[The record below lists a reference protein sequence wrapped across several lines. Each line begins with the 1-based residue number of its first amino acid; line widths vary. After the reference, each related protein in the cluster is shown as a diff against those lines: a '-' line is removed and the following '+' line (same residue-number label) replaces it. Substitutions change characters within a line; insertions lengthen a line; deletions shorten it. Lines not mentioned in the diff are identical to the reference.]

1 MRKQIK
7 AFLLVVITGV
17 LFTQNLYAQPL
28 HFIAYGDTRRN
39 IVTTEKPQ
47 VKHDAIARVIRDL
60 NPAFILFSGDMVYYN
75 EFDKF
80 REVITRNYTGNKT
93 IPLYPVIGNHEV
105 AFDEKTDAFM
115 QELLKKIGTINTS
128 EDRSSPH
135 PGLLNEIETLWK
147 KLYKE
152 IDSITEAKIKK
163 RSRQVL
169 CEEICDKLDTAYIA
183 YLKELLC
190 KTKNGQSWY
199 SFIKEADGVKIK
211 FIALNSSL
219 PDDEEQFQ
227 WFLDELKQFRGPKII
242 FEHYP
247 PYSIGHHGCT
257 DLLNSKSR
265 SARFRDRYTK
275 IFNNTSHNI
284 ILVISGH
291 EHNYQRIVRTDK
303 TGAIQLPVYIVSGGG
318 GAELTGQGE
327 CDISR
332 IQMDGFQCLGLITA
346 YHFVDVT
353 AHIDDKKNLILKCK
367 VLGLQ
372 CDLTRELSYDSSF
385 ERFLFLQLSSHR
397 TRELMDDST
406 FERLFVKDRLEV
418 IDDFTLNW
426 QISMIP

>member
-7 AFLLVVITGV
+7 AFLLVVITV
-17 LFTQNLYAQPL
+17 ALFTQNLYAQPL
-28 HFIAYGDTRRN
+28 HFIAYGDTRRD
-39 IVTTEKPQ
+39 IKTMERPQ
-47 VKHDAIARVIRDL
+47 VKHNAIARVIRDL

-80 REVITRNYTGNKT
+80 REVIINNYEDKM
-93 IPLYPVIGNHEV
+93 IPLFPIIGNHELI
-105 AFDEKTDAFM
+105 FGEKIDSLIKDLA
-115 QELLKKIGTINTS
+115 KKLGAVNKPEERVSSHTS
-128 EDRSSPH
+128 H
-135 PGLLNEIETLWK
+135 LNEIEILWE

-152 IDSITEAKIKK
+152 IDSIPEAKIKK

-169 CEEICDKLDTAYIA
+169 CEEICDKLEAPYIS

-190 KTKNGQSWY
+190 KTTNGQSWY
-199 SFIKEADGVKIK
+199 SFNKEADGVKIK

-257 DLLNSKSR
+257 DMLNNKSR
-265 SARFRDRYTK
+265 AARFRDRYTK
-275 IFNNTSHNI
+275 VFNNGSHNI

-291 EHNYQRIVRTDK
+291 DHNYQRFVRNDK

-332 IQMDGFQCLGLITA
+332 IPSDGFQCLGLITA
-346 YHFVDVT
+346 YQFVDVT
-353 AHIDDKKNLILKCK
+353 VHADDKKNLILKCK

-372 CDLTRELSYDSSF
+372 CDLTRGLP
-385 ERFLFLQLSSHR
+385 
-397 TRELMDDST
+397 DDGN
-406 FERLFVKDRLEV
+406 FERLFVKDHLEV

-426 QISMIP
+426 QISVIP